1 MRCNQITKLQY
12 NAQQLL
18 SLGAAGGGLL
28 SKAYVPTLHNPQSD
42 PMPFS
47 VFRTLNSGVHQ
58 PNLFFYHPDH
68 LGSTGMVTDNSSN
81 ITQGMLYA
89 PFGEIIS
96 DYSPAFHDSPMPN
109 YAFNAKELDEENG
122 MYYYSARYYA
132 PPTFISRDPLFEKYP
147 SISPYAYC
155 ANNPVMFVDPDGRT
169 KIPWFDKKNDK
180 TLYKGAMRSY
190 DDGAIHIFAHG
201 SSKHFT
207 AIIEGQKVKIQDAET
222 FNKILSE
229 QSEKWKNRK
238 EGDILT
244 VILHSC
250 NTGRGNSSIAQK
262 LSIAFKN
269 VKFIAPTERDYF
281 SRWGEKGTYKAQYAD
296 TDGSYKTDENG
307 KVISKER
314 SDELGSWRV
323 FLDGKE
329 TGKYK
334 GNWTPKENPT
344 KADEVLYKE

>member
-1 MRCNQITKLQY
+1 MNSHLSINYLNNTEPM
-12 NAQQLL
+12 QLL
-18 SLGAAGGGLL
+18 PSWGGWEGW
-28 SKAYVPTLHNPQSD
+28 
-42 PMPFS
+42 
-47 VFRTLNSGVHQ
+47 
-58 PNLFFYHPDH
+58 
-68 LGSTGMVTDNSSN
+68 
-81 ITQGMLYA
+81 
-89 PFGEIIS
+89 
-96 DYSPAFHDSPMPN
+96 
-109 YAFNAKELDEENG
+109 LDEENG

-132 PPTFISRDPLFEKYP
+132 PPTFISRDPMFEKYP
-147 SISPYAYC
+147 SISPYTYC
-155 ANNPVMFVDPDGRT
+155 GNNPVMFVDPDGRT

-329 TGKYK
+329 IGKYK